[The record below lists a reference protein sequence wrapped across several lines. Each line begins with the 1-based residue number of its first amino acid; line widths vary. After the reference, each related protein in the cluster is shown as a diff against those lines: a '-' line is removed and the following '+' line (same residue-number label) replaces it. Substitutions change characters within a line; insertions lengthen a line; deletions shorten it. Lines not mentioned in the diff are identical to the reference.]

1 MSKSIFKSILK
12 LFSEYSFF
20 AQKGKGDISTVLAKK
35 NLDIQSFLK
44 SFHSFDV
51 FTYCVV
57 DVSDLK
63 IIKVGGTFKQITG
76 YDLSLFEGKGFHT
89 FLKLHT
95 LKDIFKSIKGGNQYF
110 KYLYSLPKKNR
121 PFVKANRT
129 LDLIKANGTRIHV
142 LVQGIPVL
150 FNEKMEVILFL
161 LICTDISAIKT
172 DHKFT
177 HFIIDASD
185 ENQIKKIEIHHSE
198 SENNNESVPSSAEIK
213 VLVNLSHGLSSKM
226 IADKLFISEHTVK
239 THRKNML
246 KKFQCGS
253 SSELIRKAI
262 TKGWI

>member
-1 MSKSIFKSILK
+1 MSKSVFKSILK
-12 LFSEYSFF
+12 LFSEYSFY
-20 AQKGKGDISTVLAKK
+20 AQKGKGDASTVLAKK
-35 NLDIQSFLK
+35 NLDLQSFLK

-51 FTYCVV
+51 FTYALV

-63 IIKVGGTFKQITG
+63 IIKVGDTFKQITG
-76 YDLSLFEGKGFHT
+76 YEPALFEGKGFHT
-89 FLKLHT
+89 ILKLH
-95 LKDIFKSIKGGNQYF
+95 KIQDIFKSIKGGNQYF
-110 KYLYSLPKKNR
+110 KYLYALPKKNR

-129 LDLIKANGTRIHV
+129 LDLIKANGTKIHV

-185 ENQIKKIEIHHSE
+185 ENEIKKIYIDHSE
-198 SENNNESVPSSAEIK
+198 LENNNEKVPSSAEIK
-213 VLVNLSHGLSSKM
+213 ILVNLSHGLSSKM

-246 KKFQCGS
+246 KKFQCAS

>member
-1 MSKSIFKSILK
+1 MSKSVFKSVLK

-20 AQKGKGDISTVLAKK
+20 AQKGKGDLSTVIAKK

-51 FTYCVV
+51 FTYALV

-76 YDLSLFEGKGFHT
+76 FDPSQFEGKGYYK
-89 FLKLHT
+89 FLKLHS
-95 LKDIFKSIKGGNQYF
+95 LPDIYKSLIGGNQYF
-110 KYLYSLPKKNR
+110 KYLYSLPGEKR
-121 PFVKANRT
+121 SFVKANRT
-129 LDLIKANGTRIHV
+129 LDLIKANGKKIHV

-150 FNEKMEVILFL
+150 FNEKMEVIVYL
-161 LICTDISAIKT
+161 LVCTDISAIKT

-177 HFIIDASD
+177 HFIIDSSD
-185 ENQIKKIEIHHSE
+185 ENQVKKIEIRHSE
-198 SENNNESVPSSAEIK
+198 TENNSDATPSSAEIK
-213 VLVNLSHGLSSKM
+213 VLVNLSNGLSSKK
-226 IADKLFISEHTVK
+226 IADKLFISEHTVR

-246 KKFQCGS
+246 KKFQCRS
-253 SSELIRKAI
+253 SIELIRKAI